1 MLEANSISYQI
12 QFETVVVLI
21 LRGEVALAR
30 YLRGEL
36 PYSIP
41 AGKFVIS
48 GEYASLGVYE

>member
-21 LRGEVALAR
+21 LRGELALAR

-41 AGKFVIS
+41 AVMFVIS
-48 GEYASLGVYE
+48 GEYADLGVYE

>member
-41 AGKFVIS
+41 AVMFVIS
-48 GEYASLGVYE
+48 GEYADLGVYE

>member
-41 AGKFVIS
+41 AEKFVIS
-48 GEYASLGVYE
+48 GEYAYLGVYE

>member
-48 GEYASLGVYE
+48 GEYAYLGVYE